1 MPFSRNKKYRIAY
14 QRFGSHKGCHYNRY
28 MTDQL
33 KKYLFEDHSARAQ
46 AVKLNHAW
54 QTGMAHQ
61 SYPECVQQ
69 LLGELVA
76 AAVLLAGNIKFDG
89 SLVLQ
94 LQGDGPVALIVVECS
109 ADLAIRATASL
120 REGVP
125 IPSVPTLQGLL
136 NARGQ
141 GRFIV
146 MLDPGRDQPHAQP
159 PYQGVVP
166 LEGQTVAEVLELY
179 MRHSEQLD
187 TRLWLAAN
195 ADQCAG
201 LLMQRLPDHGG
212 ISIAA
217 SAEEHESAW
226 ERARH
231 LAGTLKTDELLA
243 LDTDTLIHRLFSEE
257 TLIAFEP
264 QNVRW
269 HCPCTHAR
277 VADMLRMLG
286 RSEIESILSEQGHVD
301 IACNFCGKPY
311 RFDAIDCAGLFIE
324 AANVSVDETKSVH

>member
-1 MPFSRNKKYRIAY
+1 
-14 QRFGSHKGCHYNRY
+14 

-33 KKYLFEDHSARAQ
+33 KKYLFEDHSARVQ
-46 AVKLNHAW
+46 GVKVKQAW

-120 REGVP
+120 RKD
-125 IPSVPTLQGLL
+125 IPMPPFPTLQNLL
-136 NARGQ
+136 NAQGQ

-146 MLDPGRDQPHAQP
+146 MLDPGRDRPEAQ
-159 PYQGVVP
+159 PYQGVVS
-166 LEGQTVAEVLELY
+166 LEGESVAQVLELY

-195 ADQCAG
+195 ATQCAG
-201 LLMQRLPDHGG
+201 LLIQRLPDHGG
-212 ISIAA
+212 STTL

-226 ERARH
+226 ERARY
-231 LAGTLKTDELLA
+231 LAETLKTGELLA
-243 LDTDTLIHRLFSEE
+243 LDTDTLIGRLFPEE
-257 TLIAFEP
+257 TLLTFEP
-264 QNVRW
+264 QLVRW

-286 RSEIESILSEQGHVD
+286 RSEIESILNEQGHIDVD
-301 IACNFCGKPY
+301 CNFCGKPY
-311 RFDAIDCAGLFIE
+311 RFDAIDCASLFID
-324 AANVSVDETKSVH
+324 AASTSPDDTKSVH

>member
-1 MPFSRNKKYRIAY
+1 
-14 QRFGSHKGCHYNRY
+14 

-33 KKYLFEDHSARAQ
+33 KKYLFEDHSARVQ
-46 AVKLNHAW
+46 AVTLDQAW
-54 QTGMAHQ
+54 KTGMAHQ

-94 LQGDGPVALIVVECS
+94 LQGDGPVTLIVVECS

-120 REGVP
+120 REGVQ
-125 IPSVPTLQGLL
+125 VPPASTLQSLL
-136 NARGQ
+136 NAHGR

-146 MLDPGRDQPHAQP
+146 MLDPGRDKPHAQ

-195 ADQCAG
+195 ADRCAG
-201 LLMQRLPDHGG
+201 LLVQRLPDHGG
-212 ISIAA
+212 TNVAA
-217 SAEEHESAW
+217 NAAEHEHAW

-231 LAGTLKTDELLA
+231 LAGTLKADELLA
-243 LDTDTLIHRLFSEE
+243 LDTDTLIYRLFSEE
-257 TLIAFEP
+257 TLLAFEP
-264 QNVRW
+264 QNIRW

-286 RSEIESILSEQGHVD
+286 RGEIESILSEQGHVD

-311 RFDAIDCAGLFIE
+311 RFDSIDCASLFIE
-324 AANVSVDETKSVH
+324 AANTSADETKSVH